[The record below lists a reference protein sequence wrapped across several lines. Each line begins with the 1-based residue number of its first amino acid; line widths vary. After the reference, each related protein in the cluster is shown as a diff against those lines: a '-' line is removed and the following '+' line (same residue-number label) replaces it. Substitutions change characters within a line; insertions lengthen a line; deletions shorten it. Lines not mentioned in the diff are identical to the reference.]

1 MRILIATGGAPHSHI
16 AVRLGGRIAAATN
29 SPLPTLLTVI
39 RHESDRAE
47 GETILAQAQA
57 LLAASDAALTEAGEP
72 SVLLRQGAPAEEI
85 IRAASEGAYDL
96 LVMGE
101 KPEHGFV
108 KRLLGP
114 TSTRVIAQLPCPVL
128 IARRDTPALRR
139 FLLCEGWRD
148 PLLLRRLI
156 HPLAPLMQLAQEM
169 TLLHVMSQMVAA
181 PGVPGWELRAEAAE
195 LMERHTREGK
205 LLQQDLAALQGVI
218 PHIQPRV
225 RHGLVVDEIVAEAD
239 EGDYD
244 LVVIGAHQGEG
255 WARLLLD
262 DITSQIMSQTDR
274 SVLVV

>member
-1 MRILIATGGAPHSHI
+1 
-16 AVRLGGRIAAATN
+16 
-29 SPLPTLLTVI
+29 
-39 RHESDRAE
+39 
-47 GETILAQAQA
+47 
-57 LLAASDAALTEAGEP
+57 
-72 SVLLRQGAPAEEI
+72 
-85 IRAASEGAYDL
+85 
-96 LVMGE
+96 
-101 KPEHGFV
+101 
-108 KRLLGP
+108 
-114 TSTRVIAQLPCPVL
+114 
-128 IARRDTPALRR
+128 
-139 FLLCEGWRD
+139 
-148 PLLLRRLI
+148 
-156 HPLAPLMQLAQEM
+156 MQLAQEM